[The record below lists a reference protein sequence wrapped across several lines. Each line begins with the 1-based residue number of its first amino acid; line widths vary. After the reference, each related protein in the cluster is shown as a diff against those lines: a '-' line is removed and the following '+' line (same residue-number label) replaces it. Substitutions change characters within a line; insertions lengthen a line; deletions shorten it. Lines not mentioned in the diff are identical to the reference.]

1 MDGVLRVKD
10 DWLAMS
16 VAGSVLI
23 CDAFVRP
30 VLKQKRQCHTER
42 QMPGKTISPYGSW
55 ESPISANLITQ
66 GGLRLAEVRVDGPDV
81 YWLEGRPEEAG
92 RYVIVK
98 RSADGTTSDV
108 NPEDFNARNAVHEY
122 GGGAYTVRG
131 GVVYFSNWDDQRL
144 YRAASD
150 GGDPVAITAGPGI
163 ERGDRYS
170 DLTLSNDRNWILCVR
185 ERHHEGREADNE
197 LVAVP
202 TANSDE
208 TGDVRV
214 LATGHDFYSSPRQGD
229 AGDRI
234 CWLSWDHPNMP
245 WDGCELW
252 VADFDSATGSVSNEQ
267 LVTGGADISIV
278 QPEWAPGSTLV
289 FISDESGWWNLTK
302 WAGGKV
308 EPILTEEIDH
318 GGPAWAFG
326 FRTYSF
332 TQDGAVV
339 LKDSQGGKGRFRKI
353 GLDGEVIAE
362 TSVSHTS
369 MADVTV
375 LGDDVVYVGASP
387 ASAAEVVRVNLG
399 DGSVTTIKSS
409 SDFEL
414 DSAYLSIPEEITF
427 PSTEDGEAHAFYYAP
442 ENPEFDSDS
451 SEKPPL
457 LVISHGG
464 PTSATSSALSL
475 SVQFWTSRGFAV
487 VDVNYRGST
496 GHGRAFRDALKGK
509 WGVYDTD
516 DCIAAADYLVGKG
529 LADGDRLAIKGGS
542 AGGYTT
548 INALTFHDRFAVGA
562 TYYGIADLSVFV
574 DDTHKYESRYLDSL
588 IGPYPEA
595 KQLYHDRSAINFT
608 DQLSCPMIILQ
619 GLEDKIVPPS
629 QAEIMADALREKGIP
644 FALMMFEGEQ
654 HGFRQSKNIIR
665 SLEGE
670 LYFYGRVLRFTP
682 ADEIEPVEIEH
693 ESAL

>member
-1 MDGVLRVKD
+1 
-10 DWLAMS
+10 
-16 VAGSVLI
+16 
-23 CDAFVRP
+23 
-30 VLKQKRQCHTER
+30 
-42 QMPGKTISPYGSW
+42 MPSKTSSPYGSW
-55 ESPISANLITQ
+55 KSPITARLIAA
-66 GGLRLAEVRVDGPDV
+66 GGLKLAEVRVDGPDV

-92 RYVIVK
+92 RYVIVR
-98 RSADGTTSDV
+98 RSPDGSTVDI
-108 NPEDFNARNAVHEY
+108 NPERFNARNAVHEY
-122 GGGAYTVRG
+122 GGGAYAVRD
-131 GVVYFSNWDDQRL
+131 GVVYFANWDDQRI
-144 YRAASD
+144 YRAS
-150 GGDPVAITAGPGI
+150 GGDGPVAITGEPAI

-170 DLTLSNDRNWILCVR
+170 DLTLSNDSRWILCVR
-185 ERHHEGREADNE
+185 ERHQEGAEAVNE

-202 TANSDE
+202 ADGS
-208 TGDVRV
+208 GDVQV
-214 LATGHDFYSSPRQGD
+214 LATGHDFYSSPRQND
-229 AGDRI
+229 AGDRV

-252 VADFDSATGSVSNEQ
+252 VANFDSAAGTVSNEQ
-267 LVTGGADISIV
+267 LATGGANVSIV
-278 QPEWAPGSTLV
+278 QPEWAPDGTLV

-308 EPILTEEIDH
+308 EPVLAEEVDH

-326 FRTYSF
+326 FRTYAF

-339 LKDSQGGKGRFRKI
+339 LKDSQGGRGRFRMI
-353 GLDGEVIAE
+353 GLDGTVIAE
-362 TSVSHTS
+362 TPVSHTS
-369 MADVTV
+369 MSDVTV
-375 LGDDVVYVGASP
+375 IGEDVVYVGASP
-387 ASAAEVVRVNLG
+387 ASAAEVVRVNPG
-399 DGSVTTIKSS
+399 DGSVATLKSS
-409 SDFEL
+409 SDVEL
-414 DSAYLSIPEEITF
+414 DPAYLSTPEAITF
-427 PSTEDGEAHAFYYAP
+427 PTTEDGEAHAFYYAP
-442 ENPEFDSDS
+442 TNPEFETDASD
-451 SEKPPL
+451 KPPL

-464 PTSATSSALSL
+464 PTGATSAALSL

-516 DCIAAADYLVGKG
+516 DCIAAADYLVNKG
-529 LADGDRLAIKGGS
+529 LADGERLAIKGGS

-574 DDTHKYESRYLDSL
+574 SDTHKYESRYLDSL

-608 DQLSCPMIILQ
+608 DRLSAPMIIFQ

-629 QAEIMADALREKGIP
+629 QAEIMALALREKGIP
-644 FALMMFEGEQ
+644 FALLMFEGEQ

-665 SLEGE
+665 SLEAE
-670 LYFYGRVLRFTP
+670 LYFYGRVLGFTP
-682 ADEIEPVEIEH
+682 ADEIEPVEIEN